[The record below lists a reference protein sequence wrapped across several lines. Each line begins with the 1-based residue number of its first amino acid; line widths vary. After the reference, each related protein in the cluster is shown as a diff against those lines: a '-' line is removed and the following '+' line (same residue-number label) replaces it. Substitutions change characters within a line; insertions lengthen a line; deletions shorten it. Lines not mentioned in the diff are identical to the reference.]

1 MSHFKFFWGVIAA
14 GFLAAIAYPLPTD
27 AATKAR
33 VAANYGKLPL
43 IFEANRGQTD
53 ARVKFLSRGPGYTL
67 FLTPGE
73 AVLSLRGTEGKGHA
87 LRVKLVG
94 AEAAPKMTGLDRL
107 PGVSN
112 YFIGKDPKK
121 WRTKVPHYAR
131 VGYEGVYPGIDL
143 VFYGTN
149 QRQLEYDFIV
159 APGIDPARIKLV
171 FEGARRLEIAD
182 IGDLIAH
189 LSSGEVRFKKPV
201 IYQEANGKRRSVAGK
216 YTLAEGNRIGF
227 EVGPYDASHPL
238 IIDPMLTY
246 STYLGG
252 TGSERGTAIT
262 VDSVGKVYVVGATD
276 SIDFPTTAG
285 AFDEY
290 CGTDGGCNP
299 EPYSN
304 SDAFV
309 TKLSADGSALDY
321 STYLGGADG
330 DGADGV
336 AIDGDGNAYVTGS
349 TTSTDDFPTTGN
361 AFQQTFG
368 GGVDAF
374 VTKLSADGSALFYS
388 TYLGGAND
396 DYGEDIAVDA
406 SGNAYVTGLT
416 LFSGF
421 PTTTEAFDTSHNG
434 GFIDAFVTKLSANG
448 SALVYSTYLGGTG
461 IDFGFGIAVDSGGN
475 AYVTGFTDDP
485 NNDFPTT
492 GNAFQQTFGGGYD
505 AFVTKLSANG
515 SALVYSTYLG
525 GSSNDESWGIAVD
538 GGGNAY
544 VTGWSTS
551 TDFPTTENAFQKTIG
566 GKNGRE
572 PDAIVAKL
580 NAAGSAL
587 VYSTYLGG
595 KQLDY
600 GFGIAIDGDGNAY
613 VTGYTQSR
621 DFPTADPFQ
630 PAFGGGG
637 SDAFVTKLNVTG
649 NAVVYS
655 SYLGGSDAD
664 SGEGIAAAGG
674 GNTYVVGYSYSSDF
688 PTTGDSYQP
697 LLRGASD
704 AFVVKVFDAAA
715 PSPPEEPGGGGGG
728 KGGGKPCNP
737 QKKAC

>member
-1 MSHFKFFWGVIAA
+1 
-14 GFLAAIAYPLPTD
+14 
-27 AATKAR
+27 
-33 VAANYGKLPL
+33 
-43 IFEANRGQTD
+43 
-53 ARVKFLSRGPGYTL
+53 
-67 FLTPGE
+67 
-73 AVLSLRGTEGKGHA
+73 
-87 LRVKLVG
+87 
-94 AEAAPKMTGLDRL
+94 
-107 PGVSN
+107 N
-112 YFIGKDPKK
+112 YFIGRDRSK
-121 WRTKVPHYAR
+121 WRTGVPHYAR
-131 VGYEGVYPGIDL
+131 IRYEGVYPGIDL

-149 QRQLEYDFIV
+149 QRQLEYDFTV
-159 APGIDPARIKLV
+159 QPGADPARIRLAI
-171 FEGARRLEIAD
+171 EGAKRLEIARS
-182 IGDLIAH
+182 GDLIAH
-189 LSSGEVRFKKPV
+189 LASGEVRFKKPV
-201 IYQEANGKRRSVAGK
+201 IYQEANGKRRSIKGK

-252 TGSERGTAIT
+252 TGSERGDAIT
-262 VDSVGKVYVVGATD
+262 VDSAGNAYVVGATD
-276 SIDFPTTAG
+276 SIDFPTTEG

-299 EPYSN
+299 EPYLN

-309 TKLSADGSALDY
+309 TKLSADGSALVY

-330 DGADGV
+330 DGAAGIAVDGL
-336 AIDGDGNAYVTGS
+336 GNAYVTGS
-349 TTSTDDFPTTGN
+349 TASADFPRTKN

-368 GGVDAF
+368 GGDDAF
-374 VTKLSADGSALFYS
+374 VTKLSANGSALFYS
-388 TYLGGAND
+388 TYLGGASD

-416 LFSGF
+416 LSSNF
-421 PTTTEAFDTSHNG
+421 PTTDGAFATSHNG
-434 GFIDAFVTKLSANG
+434 GFIDAFVAKIDPSTDT
-448 SALVYSTYLGGTG
+448 LVYSTYLGGTG

-485 NNDFPTT
+485 NGDFPTT
-492 GNAFQQTFGGGYD
+492 ENAFQRTFGGGYD
-505 AFVTKLSANG
+505 AFVTKLNPIGNLSDFCLNQSGAEVVCTDPG
-515 SALVYSTYLG
+515 RVFESFPYSTYLG

-538 GGGNAY
+538 SLGNAY

-621 DFPTADPFQ
+621 DFPTAGNAFQ
-630 PAFGGGG
+630 PAYGGGG

-649 NAVVYS
+649 NALVYS
-655 SYLGGSDAD
+655 SYLGGSDSD

-674 GNTYVVGYSYSSDF
+674 GNAYVVGYSYSSDF

-697 LLRGASD
+697 LLRGTSD
-704 AFVVKVFDAAA
+704 AFVVKVSDAVA
-715 PSPPEEPGGGGGG
+715 PSPPEEPGGGGG
-728 KGGGKPCNP
+728 KGKPCN
-737 QKKAC
+737 QKKEAC